1 MPHGASVNMKPWHSD
16 VPGHSHPCKEHP
28 MLRKILPL
36 ALALSLSFPVLASTP
51 VNINHADAVTIAKSL
66 DGIGPSKAKAIVAYR
81 KAHGHFKSV
90 ADLAKVKGIGKA
102 TIAHN
107 RKDIRL
113 GGGHK

>member
-1 MPHGASVNMKPWHSD
+1 MEPWHSD
-16 VPGHSHPCKEHP
+16 VPVVFLSSKEHP

-36 ALALSLSFPVLASTP
+36 ALALSLSLPVLASTP
-51 VNINHADAVTIAKSL
+51 VNINHADALTIAKSL

-81 KAHGHFKSV
+81 KTHGRFKHV

-113 GGGHK
+113 GGSHK

>member
-1 MPHGASVNMKPWHSD
+1 
-16 VPGHSHPCKEHP
+16 

-36 ALALSLSFPVLASTP
+36 AFALTLSLPALASTP

-66 DGIGPSKAKAIVAYR
+66 DGIGPAKARAIVAYR
-81 KAHGHFKSV
+81 KAHGRFKSV
-90 ADLAKVKGIGKA
+90 AELAKVKGIGKA

-113 GGGHK
+113 GGSHK